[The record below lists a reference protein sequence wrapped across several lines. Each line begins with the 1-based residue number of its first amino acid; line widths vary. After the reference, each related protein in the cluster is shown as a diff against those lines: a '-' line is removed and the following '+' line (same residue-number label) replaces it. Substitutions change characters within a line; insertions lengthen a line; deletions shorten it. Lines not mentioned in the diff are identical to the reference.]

1 MVDLFDE
8 SSQQIV
14 IRLNGGM
21 HKSRDECVMDFSE
34 DEKPSLK
41 EIVKVTCK
49 KFGCKEK
56 AGCSIIYNKSGI
68 KLFDEDANFI
78 KVDDVLYIALDGES
92 FNYCA
97 ILDDFIMQEKLGEG
111 GFGAVYLATN
121 KISQKQFAVKFM
133 DMS

>member
-1 MVDLFDE
+1 
-8 SSQQIV
+8 
-14 IRLNGGM
+14 M

-78 KVDDVLYIALDGES
+78 KVDDVLYIALDGKHKFLS
-92 FNYCA
+92 LHSLACCRFRLA
-97 ILDDFIMQEKLGEG
+97 RLHSILSSPLK
-111 GFGAVYLATN
+111 
-121 KISQKQFAVKFM
+121 
-133 DMS
+133 

>member
-1 MVDLFDE
+1 MKQLILR
-8 SSQQIV
+8 S
-14 IRLNGGM
+14 
-21 HKSRDECVMDFSE
+21 CVCLRS
-34 DEKPSLK
+34 
-41 EIVKVTCK
+41 T
-49 KFGCKEK
+49 
-56 AGCSIIYNKSGI
+56 
-68 KLFDEDANFI
+68 
-78 KVDDVLYIALDGES
+78 GES